1 MLENVN
7 EALLVLS
14 DGVWVFTWWQQPQ
27 YSQFCYYVPFVN
39 VKWSEQV
46 NDLCTARTVAYAC

>member
-1 MLENVN
+1 MN